1 MGNVRSSPS
10 FMAVSKVLRD
20 RQVPYTI
27 EHGGKH
33 PRFVFQV
40 RGRRQVVPFTLARS
54 NWRTARNAA
63 AAVRRLVPQQVE
75 TRPAA

>member
-1 MGNVRSSPS
+1 MGAVRSSPT
-10 FMAVSKVLRD
+10 FQAVRKVLRD

-27 EHGGKH
+27 EQGGKH

-40 RGRRQVVPFTLARS
+40 RGRRQVVPFTLSRS

-63 AAVRRLVPQQVE
+63 AAVRRYFPQSH
-75 TRPAA
+75 A